1 MAIVTLKK
9 ILSETVEKKYAVGAF
24 NAIGTIP
31 LYAEGILAA
40 AEKKGVPVIIQIVE
54 PVFDDPHCDAYFQY
68 LKNRC
73 SASSVPVCIHL
84 DHGSSYE
91 AVMKGIHYGCS
102 SVMLDASS
110 LPMEENIAATKKVVE
125 AANAAGVSVEAEIGH
140 VGGSDPVGN
149 LKGNDIDTSAFTP
162 VEDAVYFREQ
172 TDVDALAVAFGTV
185 HGVYKGEPHLDL
197 ERLAA
202 IRAAIDI
209 PIVMHGGSGM
219 DADKYRQAIANGV
232 SKINFYTAMSV
243 AGETAV
249 KKMLDDANG
258 DLVPFEFVLD
268 AAQNAIQDI
277 VEKHL
282 DIFGTQPLSC

>member
-54 PVFDDPHCDAYFQY
+54 PAFEDPHCDAYFQY

-125 AANAAGVSVEAEIGH
+125 AAHAAGVSVEAEIGH